1 MTVYMVEPEMT
12 GCWEQLGMMC
22 WMAEV
27 EMITLKAVK
36 DDDGVNTLKFGET
49 IVASDIKVYRTDWND
64 LTIHICDSNEYVK
77 IVGYFTSDKCRKF
90 NVTFADGTEFD
101 YTDSDNPVNQVIT
114 ADSND

>member
-1 MTVYMVEPEMT
+1 MLDGGSGDDHLEGGDGDDTYII
-12 GCWEQLGMMC
+12 QRDLGNYT
-22 WMAEV
+22 
-27 EMITLKAVK
+27 IK

>member
-1 MTVYMVEPEMT
+1 
-12 GCWEQLGMMC
+12 
-22 WMAEV
+22 
-27 EMITLKAVK
+27 MILLFI
-36 DDDGVNTLKFGET
+36 G
-49 IVASDIKVYRTDWND
+49 
-64 LTIHICDSNEYVK
+64 DSNEYVK